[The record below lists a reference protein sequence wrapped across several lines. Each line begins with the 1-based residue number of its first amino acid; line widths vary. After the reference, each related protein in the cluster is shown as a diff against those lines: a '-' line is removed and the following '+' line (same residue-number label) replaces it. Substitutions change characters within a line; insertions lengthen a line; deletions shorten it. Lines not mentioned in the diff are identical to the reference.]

1 VLFIFVLKKSMKIN
15 TLEKININNSE
26 QWILVRGNTADAPLF
41 IHVQAGPGLP
51 LIPEAGA
58 MEKLLHL
65 EDNFLVVYWD
75 QRGCGK
81 AFNKNI
87 NPETINIFQ
96 LTDDVIECTK
106 YLLNKYNKDKAILS
120 GYSIGAVLSLLAANK
135 DSSIISRLFLTSMDI
150 DIPAANKYALEFAMA
165 KAKEKNNRRLVKQVE
180 NLIDEPILK
189 SKIFQERARLLT
201 DLGGIK
207 SGSSYNALLL
217 STIKNMFF
225 SKEYSLKDIFKT
237 IKGMEFC
244 QNALLPEMDKLNLF
258 DMVNEVNVPVHFIQG
273 KSDGVAPYQTA
284 VRYFDYLRAD
294 TKTMTLFEH
303 SAHMPHYDEPQKF
316 VELVIEKKMSEL

>member
-1 VLFIFVLKKSMKIN
+1 MKIN

-26 QWILVRGNTADAPLF
+26 HWILVRGRNADAPLF

-51 LIPEAGA
+51 IIPEASA

-65 EDNFLVVYWD
+65 ENNFLVVYWD

-81 AFNKNI
+81 SFNNNI
-87 NPETINIFQ
+87 NPATVNISQ
-96 LTDDVIECTK
+96 LTDDLIECTK

-120 GYSIGAVLSLLAANK
+120 GYSIGAVLCLLAAKK
-135 DSSIISRLFLTSMDI
+135 DSSMFSSLFLTGMDI
-150 DIPAANKYALEFAMA
+150 DIPAVNKYALEFAMT

-180 NLIDEPILK
+180 YLIDEPILK

-207 SGSSYNALLL
+207 SGSSYSALLL
-217 STIKNMFF
+217 STIKNMLF

-258 DMVNEVNVPVHFIQG
+258 NMVDAVNVPVHFIQG

-284 VRYFDYLRAD
+284 VRYFECIRVE
-294 TKTMTLFEH
+294 TKTITLFEH
-303 SAHMPHYDEPQKF
+303 SAHMPHYEEPQKF
-316 VELVIEKKMSEL
+316 AELVNEKTSSLNQD